1 MKVFVTLSMLLAIAF
16 AAPGVIDNQVNSGN
30 NGLSGVSQFFG
41 NCIESGD
48 ITTCLAV
55 KGITALNRAARS
67 ANIELIPGLQFI
79 R

>member
-1 MKVFVTLSMLLAIAF
+1 MKVFVTLSMLLAVAF

-30 NGLSGVSQFFG
+30 NGLTGVFG

-67 ANIELIPGLQFI
+67 ANIELIPGLQFV

>member
-1 MKVFVTLSMLLAIAF
+1 MKVFVTLSMLLAVAF

-30 NGLSGVSQFFG
+30 NGLSFFG

-67 ANIELIPGLQFI
+67 ANIELIPGLQFV